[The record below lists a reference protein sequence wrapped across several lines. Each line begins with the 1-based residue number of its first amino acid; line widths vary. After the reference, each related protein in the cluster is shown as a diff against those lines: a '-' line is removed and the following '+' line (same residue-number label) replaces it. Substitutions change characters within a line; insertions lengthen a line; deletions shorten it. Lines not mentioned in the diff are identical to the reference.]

1 MHNLPLD
8 IILPV
13 MAICSLIFL
22 GALIVLVRTF
32 LPHRR
37 QRIGNHTQKP
47 THIRIRAIPIV
58 IASGAVLTGGAVAM
72 PVLSPSAR
80 LTIISPA
87 RTGPGASAIVGC
99 GPVQIHVSGPHPT
112 GQALVL
118 VTRQGGVLEAQV
130 ESHVSWDPGLN
141 QWVGAVTFA
150 NTWPRE
156 SASYIL
162 DAYLIPAQW
171 ASYVQVARNFDTS
184 ITWWW
189 QTKPPPEYSYS
200 TAIHVQLVRNPG
212 SGQPGRHCAGA

>member
-1 MHNLPLD
+1 MRNLPLD

-13 MAICSLIFL
+13 MVICSLIFL

-37 QRIGNHTQKP
+37 QHVGNHTQKP
-47 THIRIRAIPIV
+47 AHTRIRDRAIPTV
-58 IASGAVLTGGAVAM
+58 IASGAVLVGGAVAM
-72 PVLSPSAR
+72 PVLPPSAR

-99 GPVQIHVSGPHPT
+99 GLVQVRVSGPHPT

-118 VTRQGGVLEAQV
+118 VTRQGGVFEAQV

-150 NTWPRE
+150 NSWPRK
-156 SASYIL
+156 SAAYTL

-171 ASYVQVARNFDTS
+171 ASYVQIARNFDTP

-212 SGQPGRHCAGA
+212 PG